1 MSDVLELQDA
11 IMSWISKPQ
20 AEFLQILDFNFKSL
34 CLYLDYWKW
43 KVIAI
48 KLPIPNTLF

>member
-20 AEFLQILDFNFKSL
+20 AEFLQILDFNFKSFVSVSGL
-34 CLYLDYWKW
+34 LKMEGYCYQTTNY
-43 KVIAI
+43 
-48 KLPIPNTLF
+48 